1 MKKSNQMN
9 SMRRKVL
16 EDTKPERDAAAQAEA
31 QQQTLDSMDLS
42 LKDILAGTE
51 LTGEAIEQQGKNLIE
66 SIDKVNTNVLDTTAA
81 SELVAET
88 IELQTNKLES
98 IGDTLSQK
106 LSTLVSMLEARY
118 GQPETISPTSPVEE
132 ALPPEPIVPDPEV
145 IRDDVL
151 PPVEDNDPN
160 EQIIPDAPRSDPDNN
175 NDTESASDAAERET
189 LSAKLDDLIK
199 VTKSGFKGAIGVS
212 DKISNMLFKYTITA
226 VAAAAKT
233 AAMIF
238 AIVAAIDIIKANFDY
253 WSKKLQEDFKGFFD
267 EAKEWAPVL
276 KSIIDMVENIEK
288 AFNEGDAFGIAKAVA
303 EGLVGFTKSLADI
316 ITLGLVKLT
325 ATIMRMIPGLED
337 KADDFEGSYLKGYQ
351 ERNGSVMSKDDQQTI
366 AKYEDNYLRKKYKN
380 ETYNKV
386 KDLSPESL
394 EQARKYGS
402 VDEDTVKAVQ
412 TGEAPKDPLANLS
425 DQERLDIIA
434 KRNEAQAEI
443 TRTSRRAEE
452 LRNQGKDDS
461 SIQSSLKS
469 IEERL
474 NDPLFNKSPEIKAVL
489 NNQSDELKK
498 QLAAPVKPADVD
510 TKEDVKTTKR
520 LQELEKAKDAPK
532 DNKPTQTT
540 NVAQVNSVQNR
551 TMYNMPPTT
560 GIPAPGMYRSFDSL

>member
-1 MKKSNQMN
+1 MKKPSQMN

-31 QQQTLDSMDLS
+31 QQQTLDSMDMS

-51 LTGEAIEQQGKNLIE
+51 LTGEAIEAQSDKLVESINRVDKNL
-66 SIDKVNTNVLDTTAA
+66 LDVTAA

-106 LSTLVSMLEARY
+106 LSALVSMLEAKY

-145 IRDDVL
+145 IREDVL

-160 EQIIPDAPRSDPDNN
+160 EQVIPDSPRQDQNN
-175 NDTESASDAAERET
+175 NESPSEADDEKET
-189 LSAKLDDLIK
+189 LSAKLDELIK
-199 VTKSGFKGAIGVS
+199 ATKSGFKGAIGVS

-238 AIVAAIDIIKANFDY
+238 AIIAAIDIITANFDY

-267 EAKEWAPVL
+267 QAKEWAPVL
-276 KSIIDMVENIEK
+276 KSIIDMVENIQK
-288 AFNEGDAFGIAKAVA
+288 AFNEGDVFGIAKAVA
-303 EGLVGFTKSLADI
+303 EGMVGFTKSLADI

-325 ATIMRMIPGLED
+325 AAIMRLIPGMGD
-337 KADDFEGSYLKGYQ
+337 QADDFEGSYLKGYQ
-351 ERNGSVMSKDDQQTI
+351 ERNGNVMSKDDQQTI

-380 ETYNKV
+380 ETYDKV
-386 KDLSPESL
+386 KGLSPEAL
-394 EQARKYGS
+394 EQARMYGS
-402 VDEDTVKAVQ
+402 VDEDTVKAVKS
-412 TGEAPKDPLANLS
+412 GVAPKDPLANLS

-434 KRNEAQAEI
+434 KRNEAQAEM
-443 TRTSRRAEE
+443 TRTSRRADE
-452 LRNQGKDDS
+452 LRDQGKDDT

-469 IEERL
+469 IQDRL

-489 NNQSDELKK
+489 NTQSEELKK
-498 QLAAPVKPADVD
+498 KLADPVKPASVD
-510 TKEDVKTTKR
+510 TKDDVKVTKR
-520 LQELEKAKDAPK
+520 IQELEKAQATPK
-532 DNKPTQTT
+532 DEKPSQTT